1 MEKNKLDYW
10 HYLKVARIYH
20 IAGHFEDA
28 LKFYDEAI
36 LSNSAWPPRLYLY
49 RYKGRKFSY
58 KSVPETVGK
67 IES

>member
-49 RYKGRKFSY
+49 RYKR
-58 KSVPETVGK
+58 
-67 IES
+67 